1 MKVRVTIESTHELE
15 VDEFNEDIRRY
26 ITENYEVASLP
37 VEYQDDAE
45 YEGGSITYEI
55 VEE

>member
-15 VDEFNEDIRRY
+15 VDEFNDDIQRY
-26 ITENYEVASLP
+26 ISENYEVASFP
-37 VEYQDDAE
+37 AEYQDAAE

-55 VEE
+55 VE

>member
-15 VDEFNEDIRRY
+15 LDEFNEDIQRY

-45 YEGGSITYEI
+45 FEGGSITYEV
-55 VEE
+55 VE